1 MKQKEFYRLLED
13 ATEVCMDPSGRRFLV
28 RLPLLGWRAY
38 RLEGE
43 EVSLEAEGEEALARF
58 GEAA

>member
-13 ATEVCMDPSGRRFLV
+13 ATEVRMDPSGRRFLV

-38 RLEGE
+38 RPRGGGGL
-43 EVSLEAEGEEALARF
+43 F
-58 GEAA
+58 GGGRGGGFGPLREAA